1 MIAPG
6 ELVHLPN
13 AAPIITFQAKPLYKS
28 LLDGDIDPFNR
39 YDDIEIAA
47 WLLDSGRGDYP
58 LDDLFPAYL
67 GQSVPGDSGEICKA
81 LPLLWNVLEEQLKA
95 QGLEKVYET
104 IEKPLTP
111 VLADMERNGI
121 ALDASVLH
129 ALSRDAD
136 RQLLSLQEKIYD
148 LAGHAFNIASPKQ
161 IREVLYVKMG
171 LPSSGKKTAITK
183 QLSTGEDTLLELAGQ
198 GHEIAGLILKFRE
211 LAKLKGTYLDPLPAL
226 TDVSGRL
233 HTTFRQTGTA
243 TGRLSSLNPN
253 LQNIPV
259 RSEMGAEVRKAF
271 AAPEGRKLVVG
282 DYSQIE
288 LRLLAHFSGDDLLRG
303 AFSDGR
309 DIHRETAARIFQ
321 VPPDAV
327 TPAMRRGAKTIVFGL
342 IYGMSVFGLSQ
353 ALNVPREDAKV
364 FMEAY
369 FKQFPK
375 VKSFMDGILEQAR
388 SDLKVTT
395 LSGRVRRLPELKSR
409 NFNVRTNAERMAVNA
424 PLQGSAADII
434 KMAMIHVWSEGG
446 RGDSGGAASLAGP

>member
-1 MIAPG
+1 
-6 ELVHLPN
+6 
-13 AAPIITFQAKPLYKS
+13 
-28 LLDGDIDPFNR
+28 
-39 YDDIEIAA
+39 
-47 WLLDSGRGDYP
+47 
-58 LDDLFPAYL
+58 
-67 GQSVPGDSGEICKA
+67 
-81 LPLLWNVLEEQLKA
+81 
-95 QGLEKVYET
+95 
-104 IEKPLTP
+104 
-111 VLADMERNGI
+111 
-121 ALDASVLH
+121 
-129 ALSRDAD
+129 
-136 RQLLSLQEKIYD
+136 
-148 LAGHAFNIASPKQ
+148 
-161 IREVLYVKMG
+161 MG
-171 LPSSGKKTAITK
+171 LTSSGKKTAITK
-183 QLSTGEDTLLELAGQ
+183 QLSTGENTLLELAAQ

-226 TDVSGRL
+226 ADASGRL

-271 AAPEGRKLVVG
+271 AAPQGRRLVVG

-288 LRLLAHFSGDDLLRG
+288 LRLLAHFSGDDLLKR
-303 AFSDGR
+303 AFADGR

-321 VPPDAV
+321 VPPDDV
-327 TPAMRRGAKTIVFGL
+327 TQQMRRSAKTIVFGL

-353 ALNVPREDAKV
+353 ALNVPRDDAKI

-395 LSGRVRRLPELKSR
+395 LSGRVRYLPELKSR
-409 NFNVRTNAERMAVNA
+409 NFNLRANAERMAINA

-434 KMAMIHVWSEGG
+434 KMAMIRLWSEG
-446 RGDSGGAASLAGP
+446 RKRHPEAQLLLQVHDELLLEALVEVAEALCPWMEETMASVVELSVPLTARVAAAINWFEAK